1 MIRCFVA
8 IEIDDAVRK
17 ELSSLIEELKPSGR
31 GIRWVRPEN
40 LHLTLKFLGEV
51 SEERIPEIEK
61 ALNKVA
67 AQLEHFTLRIKGT
80 GTFPEKKRPRVVWA
94 GVESSGQL
102 FQLQKAIEKALSE
115 LGFKEE
121 EREFTGH
128 ITLGR
133 VKGSPDQL
141 VAKVTVQ
148 GLIPGLL
155 RFKEKEFGII
165 NVREFVLMKSEL
177 RPDGARYERIG
188 VYMLK

>member
-8 IEIDDAVRK
+8 IEIGDAVRK
-17 ELSSLIEELKPSGR
+17 ELSSLIEELKPFGT
-31 GIRWVRPEN
+31 GIRWVKPEN

-51 SEERIPEIEK
+51 SEERISKIEEV
-61 ALNKVA
+61 LNKVA
-67 AQLEHFTLRIKGT
+67 AQSEPFTLHVRGT
-80 GTFPEKKRPRVVWA
+80 GRFPEKKRPRVIWA
-94 GVESSGQL
+94 GVEDSGQL

-121 EREFTGH
+121 DREFTGH

-133 VKGSPDQL
+133 VKEFSDQ
-141 VAKVTVQ
+141 Q
-148 GLIPGLL
+148 RLIPILL

-165 NVREFVLMKSEL
+165 NVKEFVLMKSEL

>member
-8 IEIDDAVRK
+8 IEIDDAIRK
-17 ELSSLIEELKPSGR
+17 ELSSVIEELKPSGT

-51 SEERIPEIEK
+51 SEERIPEIEEV
-61 ALNKVA
+61 LNRVA
-67 AQLEHFTLRIKGT
+67 AQLEHFTLRVKGT
-80 GTFPEKKRPRVVWA
+80 GTFPEKKRPRVIWA

-102 FQLQKAIEKALSE
+102 FQLQKAIEKALFE

-133 VKGSPDQL
+133 VKEFSDQQRL
-141 VAKVTVQ
+141 
-148 GLIPGLL
+148 LPILL

-177 RPDGARYERIG
+177 HPDGARYERIG